1 MKIELL
7 YFDDCPSYQTA
18 RDLLSEVLKEE
29 GLSGEIKLIE
39 IRTDADAQLWKFAGS
54 PTIRIDDVDPFPRD
68 ETNYGLECRV
78 YQTPQGYSGWPTK
91 EMLQQAVR
99 QPNGMRHL

>member
-7 YFDDCPSYQTA
+7 YFDGCPSYQTA
-18 RDLLSEVLKEE
+18 EKLLQEVLNEAGRSAPIE
-29 GLSGEIKLIE
+29 LIE
-39 IRTDADAQLWKFAGS
+39 IKTDADAQRWKFVGS
-54 PTIRIDDVDPFPRD
+54 PTIRLDGVDPFPRD

-91 EMLQQAVR
+91 EMLRTALESL
-99 QPNGMRHL
+99 RH